1 MLKKSL
7 SLILVYVLI
16 LAVGCTKAPQVEM
29 SKTNIV
35 CTTFAAFDWVRSIT
49 KGAADVEVSL
59 LGGGQDLH
67 SFQPGAKDIADIH
80 NSKLTLC
87 LGGQSDLWVKDVE
100 NNQGEVLAI
109 FDVVG
114 RENLIVPNHHHGDGH
129 DHHDHE
135 FDEHI
140 WLSLKLAKESVV
152 GICEKLCQGDPEN
165 EMLYRANTEE
175 YCKALEDLDKR
186 YQEAVES
193 SKNRTVVFADRYPFA
208 YMMRDYGIECYAAF
222 DGCSADTDATFETVL
237 ELADAVKNNNKK
249 TVAVLENSNEEI
261 VRAINNALR
270 GKELNYTPTDE
281 VEQYFEIIDGIEG
294 RTVLSA
300 AMDSMQT
307 MAKSDVENKSYV
319 DIMEKNLDALKMAL
333 R

>member
-7 SLILVYVLI
+7 SLMLICVLVF
-16 LAVGCTKAPQVEM
+16 AVGCTNAPQVEAG
-29 SKTNIV
+29 KTNIV
-35 CTTFAAFDWVRSIT
+35 CTTFAAFDWARSIT
-49 KGAADVEVSL
+49 NGVADVRVSL

-80 NSKLTLC
+80 NSKLTIC

-100 NNQGEVLAI
+100 NNQGEVLAL

-140 WLSLKLAKESVV
+140 WLSLKLAKECVV
-152 GICEKLCQGDPEN
+152 GICEKLCQVDPQN
-165 EMLYRANTEE
+165 EQLYRANTTE

-186 YQEAVES
+186 YGEAVES
-193 SKNRTVVFADRYPFA
+193 SADKTVVFADRYSFA
-208 YMMRDYGIECYAAF
+208 YMMQDYGIECYAAF

-237 ELADAVKNNNKK
+237 KLADAVKSNNKK

-261 VRAINNALR
+261 VRAINNAL
-270 GKELNYTPTDE
+270 GGAE
-281 VEQYFEIIDGIEG
+281 VG
-294 RTVLSA
+294 SA
-300 AMDSMQT
+300 QMDSMQT
-307 MAKSDVENKSYV
+307 MAKNDFENKSYI
-319 DIMEKNLDALKMAL
+319 DIMEKNLGALKMAL

>member
-7 SLILVYVLI
+7 SLILVCVLI

-29 SKTNIV
+29 GKTNIV

-100 NNQGEVLAI
+100 NNQGEVLAL

-135 FDEHI
+135 YDEHI

-152 GICEKLCQGDPEN
+152 GICEKLCQVDPEN

-193 SKNRTVVFADRYPFA
+193 SENRTVVFADRYPFA

-237 ELADAVKNNNKK
+237 ELADAVKKNNKK

-261 VRAINNALR
+261 VNAINNAL
-270 GKELNYTPTDE
+270 GGAK
-281 VEQYFEIIDGIEG
+281 VG
-294 RTVLSA
+294 SA
-300 AMDSMQT
+300 QMDSMQT